1 MSLTSDSTA
10 DEWERAARLRQR
22 SRSTTRSS
30 NTNSTNTSTSST
42 PPPPFNSLSEHG
54 QIVRT
59 QRLAK
64 QAGLEAS
71 IMANQISEQKEAR
84 KNADIKRLMRNDRAS
99 PVDRARFMSI
109 YDDDIREEVNKS
121 RGTPPIKIPVANNR
135 QFPPTYRFGGRTKR
149 RSRKSRKGKRTKK
162 GKHVRKSKKTKR
174 GKSSKRR

>member
-10 DEWERAARLRQR
+10 DEWERAARQRR
-22 SRSTTRSS
+22 SRSTTCSS
-30 NTNSTNTSTSST
+30 NSTNTSTSST
-42 PPPPFNSLSEHG
+42 PHPPFNSLSEHG
-54 QIVRT
+54 QMVMT

-71 IMANQISEQKEAR
+71 IMANQLSEQREAK

-109 YDDDIREEVNKS
+109 YDNDIREEVNKS

-135 QFPPTYRFGGRTKR
+135 QFPPKYNFGGRTKR